1 MSVIYSQEINMTII
15 IHLFVQVLFYG
26 IRGRCGH
33 DRMVVGFITTY
44 AITTEVTSSKPTK
57 AGCTQYN
64 MM

>member
-1 MSVIYSQEINMTII
+1 MTII

-33 DRMVVGFITTY
+33 DRVVVGFITTY
-44 AITTEVTSSKPTK
+44 AITTEVTSSNPTK